1 MTQAKAKEI
10 ITEYVFSDYK
20 LEALYPIVD
29 EKIPD
34 ADERDRKLYAEAFL
48 NDALQKAVIA
58 LKEKHIFAYENSSG
72 DKGVIIAENKETA
85 EALFKAK
92 YPKRRIL
99 TESDDCDEYTNNG
112 AYLYEAGDVENNKL
126 FDTFPG

>member
-1 MTQAKAKEI
+1 MTETEAEKI

-20 LEALYPIVD
+20 LEELYPIVD

-48 NDALQKAVIA
+48 NDALQKAVVA
-58 LKEKHIFAYENSSG
+58 LKEMHMFAYENSGG

-85 EALFKAK
+85 ETLFKAK

-99 TESDDCDEYTNNG
+99 TESDNCDEYTSNG
-112 AYLYEAGDVENNKL
+112 AYLYEVGDVENNKL
-126 FDTFPG
+126 FDAFPG

>member
-1 MTQAKAKEI
+1 MTETEAEKI

-34 ADERDRKLYAEAFL
+34 ADERDRKLYAEALL

-58 LKEKHIFAYENSSG
+58 LKEI
-72 DKGVIIAENKETA
+72 
-85 EALFKAK
+85 
-92 YPKRRIL
+92 RIR
-99 TESDDCDEYTNNG
+99 YG
-112 AYLYEAGDVENNKL
+112 RV
-126 FDTFPG
+126 FV

>member
-1 MTQAKAKEI
+1 MTQAEAKEI

-34 ADERDRKLYAEAFL
+34 ADEKDKRLYAETFL
-48 NDALQKAVIA
+48 TDALQNAVIA
-58 LKEKHIFAYENSSG
+58 LKEMHMFAYENSGG

-99 TESDDCDEYTNNG
+99 TKSDDCDEYDNNG
-112 AYLYEAGDVENNKL
+112 AYLYEVGDVENNKL
-126 FDTFPG
+126 FDAFPW

>member
-1 MTQAKAKEI
+1 MTETEAEKI

-34 ADERDRKLYAEAFL
+34 ADERDRKLYAEALL

-58 LKEKHIFAYENSSG
+58 LKEI
-72 DKGVIIAENKETA
+72 
-85 EALFKAK
+85 
-92 YPKRRIL
+92 RIRYGRV
-99 TESDDCDEYTNNG
+99 S
-112 AYLYEAGDVENNKL
+112 V
-126 FDTFPG
+126 

>member
-1 MTQAKAKEI
+1 MTQAEAKEI

-34 ADERDRKLYAEAFL
+34 ADERNRRLYAEAFL
-48 NDALQKAVIA
+48 NDALQKAVVA
-58 LKEKHIFAYENSSG
+58 LKEMHMFAYENSGG

-85 EALFKAK
+85 EALFKVK

-99 TESDDCDEYTNNG
+99 TESDDCDEYDNNG
-112 AYLYEAGDVENNKL
+112 AYLYKVGDVENNKL
-126 FDTFPG
+126 FDAFPW

>member
-1 MTQAKAKEI
+1 MTETEAEKI

-34 ADERDRKLYAEAFL
+34 ADERDKKLYAEALL

-58 LKEKHIFAYENSSG
+58 LKEMHIRYGRVS
-72 DKGVIIAENKETA
+72 V
-85 EALFKAK
+85 
-92 YPKRRIL
+92 
-99 TESDDCDEYTNNG
+99 
-112 AYLYEAGDVENNKL
+112 
-126 FDTFPG
+126 

>member
-1 MTQAKAKEI
+1 MTETEAEKI

-34 ADERDRKLYAEAFL
+34 ADERDKKLYAEAFL

-58 LKEKHIFAYENSSG
+58 LKEKHI
-72 DKGVIIAENKETA
+72 
-85 EALFKAK
+85 K
-92 YPKRRIL
+92 YGRV
-99 TESDDCDEYTNNG
+99 S
-112 AYLYEAGDVENNKL
+112 V
-126 FDTFPG
+126 

>member
-1 MTQAKAKEI
+1 MTETEAEKI

-34 ADERDRKLYAEAFL
+34 ADERDRKLYAEALL

-58 LKEKHIFAYENSSG
+58 LKGI
-72 DKGVIIAENKETA
+72 
-85 EALFKAK
+85 
-92 YPKRRIL
+92 RIRYGRV
-99 TESDDCDEYTNNG
+99 S
-112 AYLYEAGDVENNKL
+112 V
-126 FDTFPG
+126 

>member
-1 MTQAKAKEI
+1 MTKAEAKQI

-34 ADERDRKLYAEAFL
+34 ANERDRRLYAEAFL
-48 NDALQKAVIA
+48 NDALQKAVVA
-58 LKEKHIFAYENSSG
+58 LKEMHMFAYENSGG

-99 TESDDCDEYTNNG
+99 TKSDDCDEYDNNG
-112 AYLYEAGDVENNKL
+112 AYLYEVGDVENNKL
-126 FDTFPG
+126 FDAFPW

>member
-1 MTQAKAKEI
+1 MTQAEAKEI

-34 ADERDRKLYAEAFL
+34 ADEKDKRLYAETFL
-48 NDALQKAVIA
+48 TDALQKAVIA
-58 LKEKHIFAYENSSG
+58 LKEMHMFAYENSGG

-99 TESDDCDEYTNNG
+99 TKSDDCDEYDNNG
-112 AYLYEAGDVENNKL
+112 AYLYEVGDVENNKL
-126 FDTFPG
+126 FDAFPW